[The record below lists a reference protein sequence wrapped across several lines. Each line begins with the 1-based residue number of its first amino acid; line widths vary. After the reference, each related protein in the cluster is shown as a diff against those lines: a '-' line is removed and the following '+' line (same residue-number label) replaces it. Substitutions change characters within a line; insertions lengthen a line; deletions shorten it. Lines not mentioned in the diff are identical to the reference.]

1 MSGHPAISVPW
12 AVAADARPLGVQL
25 VGRRFADV
33 AVLAA
38 ARGLEA
44 LRDPLPAW
52 PRPPGA

>member
-1 MSGHPAISVPW
+1 VPW
-12 AVAADARPLGVQL
+12 AVAADGRPLGVQL

-44 LRDPLPAW
+44 LRDPPPAW

>member
-1 MSGHPAISVPW
+1 MSGHPAIGVEW
-12 AVAADARPLGVQL
+12 AVAADGRPLGVQL

-38 ARGLEA
+38 ARGLET
-44 LRDPLPAW
+44 LRDPPPAW